1 MFGIILGVTAR
12 GYYAMRRCLP
22 TNIALD
28 AIHSRRGLKWGVP
41 AMLIAVPYALAMVVC
56 TVLAEDTGSGWLNL
70 VALLFGWNSLKF
82 LVAGPA
88 TLIALVRVRGH
99 EERRRATAAGH
110 LAGGEQ
116 ERPEEPVLSQSRG

>member
-88 TLIALVRVRGH
+88 TLIALVRVRGR

-116 ERPEEPVLSQSRG
+116 ERLEEPVLSQSRG